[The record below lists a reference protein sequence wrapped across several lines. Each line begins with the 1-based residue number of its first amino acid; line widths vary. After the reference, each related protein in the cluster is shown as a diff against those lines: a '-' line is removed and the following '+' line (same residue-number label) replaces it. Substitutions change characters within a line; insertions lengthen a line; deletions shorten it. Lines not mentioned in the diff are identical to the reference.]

1 MVKRNFLTLRNKF
14 SAQWLPDC
22 RYVGKRLGKITRIG
36 RTRNQRDEKVPRS
49 GSKYND
55 QNSYPA
61 DLTPTFYFYLNEVV
75 FLGSRLIYACK

>member
-1 MVKRNFLTLRNKF
+1 MKMVKRNFLTLRNKF

-61 DLTPTFYFYLNEVV
+61 DLTPT
-75 FLGSRLIYACK
+75 